1 LVAVAENRP
10 VIDGSDTGPAEHRD
24 RPIFGAIADEMEDW
38 LGDDSTGHDMDHAW
52 RVFDLG
58 VRIAEAEGADVEAV
72 GAAALTHD
80 VHRAVGESMDV
91 HPEESLDEV
100 RAVLS
105 AAGYPEE
112 KVADVLHC
120 VKVHD
125 EYEFR
130 GIEHEAES
138 VEAEVLR
145 DADNLDAMGAVGI
158 ARTFA
163 FSGVAGH
170 RLWDPDGEE
179 YSALDHFD
187 EKLLRLREEMHTA
200 ATRAFA
206 EERHDFM
213 AEFVERFREEWRGEL

>member
-1 LVAVAENRP
+1 MA
-10 VIDGSDTGPAEHRD
+10 D
-24 RPIFGAIADEMEDW
+24 R

-58 VRIAEAEGADVEAV
+58 VRIAEPVGADVEVV

-80 VHRAVGESMDV
+80 VHRAMGESMDV
-91 HPEESLDEV
+91 HPEGSLDEV

-112 KVADVLHC
+112 KVAEVLDC

-130 GIEHEAES
+130 GVEHEAES

-145 DADNLDAMGAVGI
+145 DADDLDATGAVDTV
-158 ARTFA
+158 RTFA
-163 FSGVAGH
+163 FGGVAGH
-170 RLWDPDGEE
+170 RPRDPDGEE
-179 YSALDHFD
+179 YSALDRFD
-187 EKLLRLREEMHTA
+187 EKLLQPREERHTA
-200 ATRAFA
+200 AARAFA
-206 EERHDFM
+206 EERHDSM
-213 AEFVERFREEWRGEL
+213 AEFVERSREEWRGEL